1 MKNISLLFI
10 LFISIFCQAQ
20 NIELGTKWCY
30 GYSNIAYGGYMTVE
44 VDYAEQND
52 SGFYYRLLHIN
63 HDFVINQNGELIPT
77 EIQQNYFARHIIV
90 SNGTI
95 YWYHENKFLPIYK
108 LNPNLNET
116 FQLEHPEQSACGNKS
131 SFSITTIDTFQAGSV
146 KIPSYF
152 LERIAPQVSFQNG
165 FPDSSSFYYN
175 SNFYLPYIGSLNGFF
190 PNYSECNM
198 QAHFNNYTLRS
209 FESPGFSYQFTPE
222 VCEYELTLNIQ
233 QLEKLNTAF
242 EIFPHPVSNTLN
254 INWKDNNIH
263 QIDLQIFDLS
273 GRMVFSQ
280 NMVSKLQPISISLES
295 GLYQIVLID
304 ENGAISSEKLMVAKR

>member
-1 MKNISLLFI
+1 MKNISLLFM
-10 LFISIFCQAQ
+10 LFISILCQAQ

-52 SGFYYRLLHIN
+52 SGFYYRLLHTN
-63 HDFVINQNGELIPT
+63 HDFITNQNGELIPT
-77 EIQQNYFARHIIV
+77 EIQQKYFAREIII

-95 YWYHENKFLPIYK
+95 YWYHENKILPIYK
-108 LNPNLNET
+108 LNPSLNQN
-116 FQLEHPEQSACGNKS
+116 FQLEHPNQSACGNKS
-131 SFSITTIDTFQAGSV
+131 SFSITSIDTFQAGNI

-152 LERIAPQVSFQNG
+152 IEKIAPQVNFQNG

-190 PNYSECNM
+190 PNYLECNVL
-198 QAHFNNYTLRS
+198 AHFNNYTLRS
-209 FESPGFSYQFTPE
+209 FESTGFSFQFTPE
-222 VCEYELTLNIQ
+222 SCNHELTLNVQ
-233 QLEKLNTAF
+233 QLEKIKTEI
-242 EIFPHPVSNTLN
+242 EIFPNPSSNTLN
-254 INWKDNNIH
+254 INWINNST
-263 QIDLQIFDLS
+263 QYLDLQIFDLS
-273 GRMVFSQ
+273 GRIVFSK

-304 ENGAISSEKLMVAKR
+304 ENGAISSKKLVVTKK